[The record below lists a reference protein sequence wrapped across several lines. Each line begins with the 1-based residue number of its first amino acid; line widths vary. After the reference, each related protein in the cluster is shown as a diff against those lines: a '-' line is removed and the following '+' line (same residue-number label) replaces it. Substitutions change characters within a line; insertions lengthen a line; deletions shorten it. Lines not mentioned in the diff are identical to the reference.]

1 MELTADAE
9 PQAYMET
16 IFWIGSNWFL
26 LLFVV
31 AVCTTIA
38 KVRRLSTPRIGDIA
52 YIAWGELLVYGVGVW
67 FIYAGIGHAYFQE
80 VTAPRIGWQ
89 PSPFQFELGW
99 MEIPLG
105 FVTIAALWRGYEFR
119 LASTTIVATFSLAC
133 AAQHIQQMIC
143 CGNYSPNNAGPI
155 LWFADIFVPLLL
167 LCLAAL
173 SGFRRTVAE

>member
-1 MELTADAE
+1 
-9 PQAYMET
+9 MET
-16 IFWIGSNWFL
+16 VFWIGSNWFL
-26 LLFVV
+26 LLFAI

-38 KVRRLSTPRIGDIA
+38 KVRRLREAPQLGDIA
-52 YIAWGELLVYGVGVW
+52 YIAWGELLVYSVGVW

-105 FVTIAALWRGYEFR
+105 FVAIAALWRGYEFL
-119 LASTTIVATFSLAC
+119 LASTIVVATFSLAC
-133 AAQHIQQMIC
+133 AAQHIQQMMC

-155 LWFADIFVPLLL
+155 LWFADLFIPLALIG
-167 LCLAAL
+167 LAAL
-173 SGFRRTVAE
+173 SSKKWWSCRGTAPRVQDA